1 MLSKTYREW
10 EREDDGKWIDPAP
23 TKKRKAK
30 KQRPSKKEL
39 LDSLEEHN
47 DGYIPTEVDDLARD
61 E

>member
-1 MLSKTYREW
+1 MLSKTYRG
-10 EREDDGKWIDPAP
+10 DDWAAETDPYEL
-23 TKKRKAK
+23 K
-30 KQRPSKKEL
+30 KQPKRRRRQPSQKEL